1 MLVDATK
8 EVISGDVKRV
18 YDILPQLS
26 IMKGSDNTLDF
37 KIVYS
42 GTNKRV
48 IPDLEKKTLF
58 WKDVYTKLAWDERSQ
73 DYLDCNGSE
82 IDVDGIVFANKN
94 YALIVTKYNNGDLY
108 VEQQAIS
115 SSSRSSYIVNWV
127 DVKTEDVNIEILIPL
142 FDEDI
147 LVHNNIPGAY
157 SDMEDMSEFIRT
169 LNAGVSETE
178 CTSIISTETPP
189 YHFEDGILVLDG
201 KIYAR
206 YVQEDPQY
214 GHVSNLMSVLPKTKI
229 GDVLVVRGI
238 EIHSFSSIVYFGDKK
253 EIDANSVM
261 FEYFLDEECTQEV
274 DIVDMF
280 KEKFGY

>member
-18 YDILPQLS
+18 YDILPQLC
-26 IMKGSDNTLDF
+26 IMKGSDNLLDF

-42 GTNKRV
+42 GLNERV
-48 IPDLEKKTLF
+48 IPDLEKKTSI
-58 WKDVYTKLAWDERSQ
+58 WKDIYTKLAWDEESQ
-73 DYLDCNGSE
+73 DYLDCNGCG

-115 SSSRSSYIVNWV
+115 QCSRSSHIVNWA
-127 DVKTEDVNIEILIPL
+127 DVKAEDVNIEISIPL
-142 FDEDI
+142 FDEDLI
-147 LVHNNIPGAY
+147 VHNNTPGTYIDA
-157 SDMEDMSEFIRT
+157 EDMSEFIRS
-169 LNAGVSETE
+169 LNAGVSEKE
-178 CTSIISTETPP
+178 YTSIISTETPP
-189 YHFEDGILVLDG
+189 YHFEDDILVPDS

-214 GHVSNLMSVLPKTKI
+214 GQVSNLMSVLPKTKI
-229 GDVLVVRGI
+229 GDVLVVSGI
-238 EIHSFSSIVYFGDKK
+238 AINSFSSTVYFGDKK

-261 FEYFLDEECTQEV
+261 FDYFLDEECTLEV
-274 DIVDMF
+274 DIVNMF

>member
-18 YDILPQLS
+18 YDILPQLC
-26 IMKGSDNTLDF
+26 IMKGSDNLLDF

-42 GTNKRV
+42 GLNERV
-48 IPDLEKKTLF
+48 IPDLEKKTSI
-58 WKDVYTKLAWDERSQ
+58 WKDIYTKLAWDEESQ
-73 DYLDCNGSE
+73 DYLDCNGCG

-115 SSSRSSYIVNWV
+115 PCSRSSHIVNWA
-127 DVKTEDVNIEILIPL
+127 DVKAEDVNIEISIPL
-142 FDEDI
+142 FDEALI
-147 LVHNNIPGAY
+147 VHNNTPGTYIDA
-157 SDMEDMSEFIRT
+157 EDMSGFIRS
-169 LNAGVSETE
+169 LRVGETE
-178 CTSIISTETPP
+178 YASLVSTETPP
-189 YHFEDGILVLDG
+189 YHFEDAILVPDS

-214 GHVSNLMSVLPKTKI
+214 GQVSNLMSVLPKTKI
-229 GDVLVVRGI
+229 GDVLVVSGI
-238 EIHSFSSIVYFGDKK
+238 TINSFSSTVYFGDKK

-274 DIVDMF
+274 DIVNMF

>member
-26 IMKGSDNTLDF
+26 IMKGSDNILDF

-42 GTNKRV
+42 GLNARV
-48 IPDLEKKTLF
+48 IPDLEKKTKF
-58 WKDVYTKLAWDERSQ
+58 WKDVYAKLAWDEESQ

-82 IDVDGIVFANKN
+82 IDIDGIVFANKN

-115 SSSRSSYIVNWV
+115 SSSRSSYVVNWA
-127 DVKTEDVNIEILIPL
+127 DVKAEDVNIEILIPL
-142 FDEDI
+142 FDEALI
-147 LVHNNIPGAY
+147 VNNNILGAY
-157 SDMEDMSEFIRT
+157 SDMEDMSEFIRSLRT
-169 LNAGVSETE
+169 GETE
-178 CTSIISTETPP
+178 IESTSLVSTETPAC
-189 YHFEDGILVLDG
+189 HFEDDILVPDG
-201 KIYAR
+201 KIYAQ
-206 YVQEDPQY
+206 YVKEDPQY
-214 GHVSNLMSVLPKTKI
+214 GHISNLMTVLPETKI
-229 GDVLVVRGI
+229 GDVLVLKGVQ
-238 EIHSFSSIVYFGDKK
+238 IHDWSTIVYFGDKK
-253 EIDANSVM
+253 EIEANSTM
-261 FEYFLDEECTQEV
+261 FDYFLDEECTLEV

>member
-8 EVISGDVKRV
+8 EVISGDVQRV
-18 YDILPQLS
+18 YAILPQLS
-26 IMKGSDNTLDF
+26 IMKGADNVLDF

-42 GTNKRV
+42 GTNKGV
-48 IPDLEKKTLF
+48 IPDLEKKTSI
-58 WKDVYTKLAWDERSQ
+58 WKDIYTKLAWDEESK

-115 SSSRSSYIVNWV
+115 SSSRSSYVVNWA
-127 DVKTEDVNIEILIPL
+127 DVKAEDVNLEILIPL
-142 FDEDI
+142 FDEGLI
-147 LVHNNIPGAY
+147 VHNNIPGAY

-178 CTSIISTETPP
+178 YTSIISTETPP
-189 YHFEDGILVLDG
+189 YHFEDDILVPDG
-201 KIYAR
+201 KIYAH
-206 YVQEDPQY
+206 YVKEDPQY
-214 GHVSNLMSVLPKTKI
+214 GYISNLTKVLPETKI
-229 GDVLVVRGI
+229 GDILVLKGVQ
-238 EIHSFSSIVYFGDKK
+238 IHGWSTIVYFGDKK
-253 EIDANSVM
+253 EIEANSTM
-261 FEYFLDEECTQEV
+261 FDYFLDEECTLEV

>member
-18 YDILPQLS
+18 YDILPQLC
-26 IMKGSDNTLDF
+26 IMKGSDNLLDF

-42 GTNKRV
+42 GLNERV
-48 IPDLEKKTLF
+48 IPDLEKKTSI
-58 WKDVYTKLAWDERSQ
+58 WKDIYTKLAWDEESQ
-73 DYLDCNGSE
+73 DYLDCNGCG

-115 SSSRSSYIVNWV
+115 PCSRSSHIVNWA
-127 DVKTEDVNIEILIPL
+127 DVKAEDVNIEISIPL
-142 FDEDI
+142 FDEDL
-147 LVHNNIPGAY
+147 LVHNNTPGMCT
-157 SDMEDMSEFIRT
+157 DVEDMSEFIRS
-169 LNAGVSETE
+169 LNAGVSEKE
-178 CTSIISTETPP
+178 YTSIISTETPP
-189 YHFEDGILVLDG
+189 YHFEDDILVPDS

-214 GHVSNLMSVLPKTKI
+214 GQVSNLMSVLPETKI
-229 GDVLVVRGI
+229 GDVLVVSGI
-238 EIHSFSSIVYFGDKK
+238 VINSFSSTVYFGDKK

-274 DIVDMF
+274 DIVNMF

>member
-18 YDILPQLS
+18 YDILPQLC
-26 IMKGSDNTLDF
+26 IMKGSDNLLDF
-37 KIVYS
+37 KIVYG
-42 GTNKRV
+42 GTNVRV
-48 IPDLEKKTLF
+48 IPDLEKKTSI
-58 WKDVYTKLAWDERSQ
+58 WKEFYTKLAWDEESQ
-73 DYLDCNGSE
+73 DYLDCNGCG

-115 SSSRSSYIVNWV
+115 PCSRSSYIVNWA
-127 DVKTEDVNIEILIPL
+127 DVKAEDVNIEISIPL
-142 FDEDI
+142 FDEDLI
-147 LVHNNIPGAY
+147 VHNNTPGVY
-157 SDMEDMSEFIRT
+157 IDVEDMSEFIRS
-169 LNAGVSETE
+169 LRVGETAYA
-178 CTSIISTETPP
+178 SLVSTEKPAC
-189 YHFEDGILVLDG
+189 YFEGDILVPDS

-214 GHVSNLMSVLPKTKI
+214 GQVSNLMSVLPKTKI
-229 GDVLVVRGI
+229 GDVLVVSGI
-238 EIHSFSSIVYFGDKK
+238 AINSFSSTVYFGDKK

-261 FEYFLDEECTQEV
+261 FDYFLDEECTLEV
-274 DIVDMF
+274 DIVNMF